1 MKKYLVIGNPI
12 QHSLSPKLHNHWMKE
27 NNIEAIYEKKKLNE
41 NEIGEIISDIK
52 KDKIAGINVT
62 VPFKKS
68 IINFIDELEQPAKET
83 QSVNTIFKKNN
94 KIIGDNTDIGG
105 FEQSL
110 KHINYSV
117 KNKKIF
123 ILGAGGVTT
132 SIILAL
138 KRLGV
143 KKITLSNR
151 TKEKANNLKRIYS
164 DLEIIDWKEIS
175 DISPNFEMIINTT
188 SLGLKDEDQI
198 EINYANMGENKLFYD
213 VIYNPRKTNFL
224 LKAKQFGNRIENGKM
239 MFIYQAQLAFKIWHN
254 VLPKIHGKL
263 LEDD

>member
-123 ILGAGGVTT
+123 ILGAGGVTS

-138 KRLGV
+138 KKMGAE
-143 KKITLSNR
+143 KIILSNR
-151 TKEKANNLKRIYS
+151 TKEKAIDLKKIYLN
-164 DLEIIDWKEIS
+164 LEIVNWEEIFN
-175 DISPNFEMIINTT
+175 IEPNFHMIINTT

-198 EINYANMGENKLFYD
+198 KINYATVGPNKLFYD
-213 VIYNPRKTNFL
+213 VIYNPEKTNFL
-224 LKAKQFGNRIENGKM
+224 LKAKQFGNQIENGKM

-254 VLPKIHGKL
+254 ILPKINNKL
-263 LEDD
+263 LD